1 MKRILVTILSVLYM
15 ISATGATVHL
25 HYCMGKLVGAAFSH
39 EDKEMC
45 DNCGMEKSASKG
57 CCKDIHKTI
66 KASDH
71 QYAKADFNLTNYQ
84 SIAILPVVKRLTL
97 SEYCAEQCTSI
108 TAQAHAPPALWRTCP
123 IYILVQNFRI

>member
-25 HYCMGKLVGAAFSH
+25 HYCMGKFVGAAFGH

-45 DNCGMEKSASKG
+45 NNCGMEKSDSKS

-71 QYAKADFNLTNYQ
+71 QYAKANFDLTHYQ
-84 SIAILPVVKRLTL
+84 PIAIIPVVHRLTL
-97 SEYCAEQCTSI
+97 SEYCAGQCSSI
-108 TAQAHAPPALWRTCP
+108 PAHEHAPPALWRTCP

>member
-39 EDKEMC
+39 EDEEMC

-66 KASDH
+66 KSGDH
-71 QYAKADFNLTNYQ
+71 QFAKADFNLTHSQ
-84 SIAILPVVKRLTL
+84 PIGLLPVVKRPIL
-97 SEYCAEQCTSI
+97 SEYFAGQCTNI
-108 TAQAHAPPALWRTCP
+108 RLQAHAPPDICRTCP
-123 IYILVQNFRI
+123 IYVLIQNFRI